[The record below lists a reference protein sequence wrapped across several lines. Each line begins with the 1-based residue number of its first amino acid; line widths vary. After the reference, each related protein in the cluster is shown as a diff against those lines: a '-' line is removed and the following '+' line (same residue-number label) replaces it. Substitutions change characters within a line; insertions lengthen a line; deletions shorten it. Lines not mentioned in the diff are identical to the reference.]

1 MQYEA
6 KGQISVAG
14 QMSGLGFLER
24 KDVQGPGIGLAIFR
38 LVVGPDARLPR
49 TSPVTLDVLT
59 G

>member
-1 MQYEA
+1 MQGSEVRSQSPIQCQA
-6 KGQISVAG
+6 PPPRGGFQGARGQ
-14 QMSGLGFLER
+14 GFR
-24 KDVQGPGIGLAIFR
+24 PASPR